1 MLIYAVIYTK
11 VIVENNK
18 IWYIYNE
25 RSNCIIVTN
34 AQQVANVLFID
45 STNWF
50 LEHII
55 KYFSKSHQSL
65 SSSAN
70 IGWHIRGCWKV
81 K

>member
-45 STNWF
+45 STN
-50 LEHII
+50 
-55 KYFSKSHQSL
+55 
-65 SSSAN
+65 
-70 IGWHIRGCWKV
+70 
-81 K
+81 